1 MCGFA
6 GLLVHR
12 SVDPHERLC
21 EIAGRM
27 AATLYHRGPDDCGVW
42 ADAAQ
47 GFAVGFRRLSVI
59 DLSPTGHQPMV
70 SPSGRFVIAYNGEVY
85 NHPEIR
91 RTLEKDRG
99 IRFRGQSDTEV
110 ILAAVDEWGLER
122 ALEGFVGMF
131 AFALWDRREQRL
143 LLVRDR

>member
-6 GLLVHR
+6 GYLSAH
-12 SVDPHERLC
+12 SDEPYERLC

-27 AATLYHRGPDDCGVW
+27 AATLHHRGPDDYGVW
-42 ADAAQ
+42 ADSAH
-47 GFAVGFRRLSVI
+47 GYAVGFRRLSVI
-59 DLSPTGHQPMV
+59 DLSPSGHQPMV
-70 SPSGRFVIAYNGEVY
+70 SPSGRYVIAYNGEVY

-110 ILAAVDEWGLER
+110 LL
-122 ALEGFVGMF
+122 
-131 AFALWDRREQRL
+131 DRKS
-143 LLVRDR
+143 VV